1 MGTNR
6 FCLIT
11 VLFCLAVGP
20 LRAAEQGYV
29 NRATPERHGGTWVER
44 AKLHAAVKEGGRLVV
59 RADSGNVVIQAGSGD
74 QMEGV
79 VVLRAYTG
87 NEEEARR
94 LLAGY
99 QLGVHLL
106 ENGGVYV
113 SLQSPGGGRHSRS
126 AAAEINL
133 RLPQRFNLDVQTQ
146 GGDVQ
151 VENPLQGEARLT
163 TAGGDI
169 RTADVSGSVRVETAG
184 GSISLGNVGNS
195 CDARTAGGNI
205 HVGDVSGAA
214 RLETSGGEIVTGHV
228 DGALRAETAGGDV
241 VISGA
246 AGQVVAQTAG
256 GQIQIGQTL
265 GGVRA
270 ETAGGSIRCQGV
282 QGHVVAQTAGGSIDL
297 LQLDGS
303 VSAST
308 AAGRILAQWIDSMKK
323 FAPSQLQTS
332 MGDVY
337 VYLPVSVPLTI
348 DASIDAAAGHRI
360 ISDFPLTI
368 KGDREEFSPQTIT
381 GHGLL
386 NGGGELLR
394 IRTVTGN
401 IEIRKLDAKTLA
413 DLKAREADS
422 WQHWQQRWQEKEKR
436 RQEREQERRQRHKER
451 TEDQDNDK

>member
-6 FCLIT
+6 LSHIT
-11 VLFCLAVGP
+11 VLCCLAVWP
-20 LRAAEQGYV
+20 LRAAAEQGYV
-29 NRATPERHGGTWVER
+29 YRGTPERRGGAWVEH
-44 AKLHAAVKEGGRLVV
+44 AKLHAAVKEGGRLVL
-59 RADSGNVVIQAGSGD
+59 RADSGNVVIQTGTRD

-79 VVLRAYTG
+79 VVLRAYTP

-99 QLGVHLL
+99 QLSVRAL

-113 SLQSPGGGRHSRS
+113 SLQSSSAGRHSRS

-133 RLPQRFNLDVQTQ
+133 QLPRHFNLDAQTQ
-146 GGDVQ
+146 GGDIL
-151 VENPLQGEARLT
+151 VEKPFEGEARLT

-169 RTADVSGSVRVETAG
+169 RTSDVSGPLRVETAG
-184 GSISLGNVGNS
+184 GSISLGTIGNS

-205 HVGDVSGAA
+205 HVGNVSGAA

-228 DGALRAETAGGDV
+228 EGALRAETAGGDV
-241 VISGA
+241 VIGGA

-270 ETAGGSIRCQGV
+270 ETAGGSSRCQGV
-282 QGHVVAQTAGGSIDL
+282 RGHIVAQTAGGSIDL
-297 LQLDGS
+297 LQLDGA
-303 VSAST
+303 VTAST
-308 AAGRILAQWIDSMKK
+308 AAGRILAQWMDDMKK
-323 FAPSQLQTS
+323 FTASQLQTS

-337 VYLPVSVPLTI
+337 VYLPVSLPVTI
-348 DASIDAAAGHRI
+348 EASIDAAAGHRI

-368 KGDREEFSPQTIT
+368 KGEREAFSSQTVT

-422 WQHWQQRWQEKEKR
+422 WQNWQQRWQDQEKR
-436 RQEREQERRQRHKER
+436 RQQREQQRRQQRKAE
-451 TEDQDNDK
+451 EQDADN

>member
-1 MGTNR
+1 M
-6 FCLIT
+6 C
-11 VLFCLAVGP
+11 CLAVWP
-20 LRAAEQGYV
+20 LPAAAQQGSV
-29 NRATPERHGGTWVER
+29 SRGAPERRGGAWVER
-44 AKLHAAVKEGGRLVV
+44 AKLHATVKEGGRLVL
-59 RADSGNVVIQAGSGD
+59 RADSGNVVIQTGTRD
-74 QMEGV
+74 EMDGV
-79 VVLRAYTG
+79 VILRAYTG

-94 LLAGY
+94 LLAGC
-99 QLGVHLL
+99 QLGVRTL
-106 ENGGVYV
+106 ENGGLYV
-113 SLQSPGGGRHSRS
+113 TLQSPGGGRHSRS
-126 AAAEINL
+126 AAAEIHL
-133 RLPQRFNLDVQTQ
+133 QLPQRFNLDVQTQ
-146 GGDVQ
+146 GGDIQ
-151 VENPLQGEARLT
+151 VENPLRGEARLT

-169 RTADVSGSVRVETAG
+169 RTADVSGPVRLETAG
-184 GSISLGNVGNS
+184 GSISLGSIDNS

-205 HVGDVSGAA
+205 RVGDVKGAA
-214 RLETSGGEIVTGHV
+214 RLETSGGEILTGHV
-228 DGALRAETAGGDV
+228 DGALRAETAGGDL
-241 VISGA
+241 VIGGA

-282 QGHVVAQTAGGSIDL
+282 QGHVVVQTAGGSIDL

-308 AAGRILAQWIDSMKK
+308 AVGRILAQWIDNMKK
-323 FAPSQLQTS
+323 FTASQLQSS

-337 VYLPVSVPLTI
+337 VYLPVNVPLTI

-368 KGDREEFSPQTIT
+368 KGEREEFSPQTIT

-422 WQHWQQRWQEKEKR
+422 WQHWQQRRQEQEKR
-436 RQEREQERRQRHKER
+436 LQERERQRHQRQKA
-451 TEDQDNDK
+451 EDQDNDN